1 MTRSGKVRRSRFF
14 RNIRDR
20 KNKGNVATLVSAATP
35 VTSSTLREIV
45 PKTFDDYSNER
56 RVMTTERL
64 KDTLETRIFFHS
76 LVFVLKLVLFIS
88 LIVFFVQTL
97 SRIVAKRVAV
107 DWLRLR
113 ESVLNE
119 RFAENPNLYDF
130 RFYIVDDD
138 GSEYVGR
145 GRSAANRANAA
156 VDS

>member
-1 MTRSGKVRRSRFF
+1 MARSGKVRRSRFF

-20 KNKGNVATLVSAATP
+20 KNKGNVAALVPTTTP
-35 VTSSTLREIV
+35 ITSSTLREIV

-64 KDTLETRIFFHS
+64 KDTFETRIFFHS
-76 LVFVLKLVLFIS
+76 LVFALKLVLFIS

-138 GSEYVGR
+138 GSEYVGC

>member
-1 MTRSGKVRRSRFF
+1 MTRSGKNRRSRVF
-14 RNIRDR
+14 RNVGDR
-20 KNKGNVATLVSAATP
+20 KSNNDDTTSLTTLTA
-35 VTSSTLREIV
+35 STLREVV
-45 PKTFDDYSNER
+45 PKTFDDYSNEQ

-76 LVFVLKLVLFIS
+76 LVFILKLLLFIL
-88 LIVFFVQTL
+88 LIVFFVQML

-130 RFYIVDDD
+130 RFYFVDDD

-145 GRSAANRANAA
+145 GKSATIANAN
-156 VDS
+156 S

>member
-20 KNKGNVATLVSAATP
+20 KNKGNVAALVPTATP
-35 VTSSTLREIV
+35 VTSSTLRKIV

-64 KDTLETRIFFHS
+64 KDTFETRIFFHS
-76 LVFVLKLVLFIS
+76 LVFALKLVLFIS